1 MLVEVDGVMLL
12 QLSRLLDLDAAVLG
26 ALLDGG
32 QLLLDLVHGVGVD
45 EGAVVRRGAHVGVAG
60 QTIAVTLL

>member
-12 QLSRLLDLDAAVLG
+12 QLPRLLDLDTAVLG

-45 EGAVVRRGAHVGVAG
+45 KGAVVRRGAHVGVAG
-60 QTIAVTLL
+60 